1 MGFPYHCLS
10 TLGESTILC
19 GSKGTNIYTF
29 DIASYTLLSSWSHPF
44 SRKGGLKVGTDE
56 AENSA
61 GQESEQPPSKKRKVD
76 SNSEDKTGDEASEK
90 PAGEPEAANGK
101 RQGKNRK
108 PKQPAPRPQEQ
119 PFVILITATS
129 DGKHVVAVTGTDKT
143 VWVFEHDGKGG
154 LKELSQRYESVLD
167 LPKTVSD
174 FHRAMT
180 KRPSAIK
187 ITADGKTILCAD
199 KFGDV
204 YSLPLI
210 PSTTAASEATR
221 TSTPASTPA
230 PQSTFTLKANEF
242 TVHSARNLRALEDQK
257 KALQLQA
264 AKDTPKETPSFEHEL
279 ILGHVSM
286 LTALATASSGGK
298 PYILTADRDEHIRVS
313 RGIPQAYVIESFC
326 LGHKAFI
333 SALCIPDSQPELLVS
348 GGGDNE
354 LFLWNWLAGKL
365 LYKVDLLV
373 RVQEVVP
380 DALKIA
386 VTGLHTYHAERGS
399 SVIAICE
406 RVPALLVFEVQ
417 DNALVYVQTLN
428 LSGNPLDA
436 VVISNAE
443 NQPSRLA
450 VSVDPLIPAIADDS
464 EMASDPVD
472 QSLLFFNMEGN
483 SWAAKPDVPLPAIE
497 TSDENLARPEL
508 DKLLYTVESLRKTNA
523 EDADDGEHSTK
534 GSIAGQEDTNSMDV
548 SETA

>member
-1 MGFPYHCLS
+1 MGFPYQCLS

-44 SRKGGLKVGTDE
+44 SRKGGLKVDTDE
-56 AENSA
+56 AENS
-61 GQESEQPPSKKRKVD
+61 GGEESGQPPSKKRKVD
-76 SNSEDKTGDEASEK
+76 SNSEDKTGDEAPEK
-90 PAGEPEAANGK
+90 PAEEPEAANGK
-101 RQGKNRK
+101 HQGKKRK
-108 PKQPAPRPQEQ
+108 PKQPASRLQEQ

-174 FHRAMT
+174 FYRAMP

-204 YSLPLI
+204 YSLPLV
-210 PSTTAASEATR
+210 PSTTATSRA
-221 TSTPASTPA
+221 STPASTPA
-230 PQSTFTLKANEF
+230 SKSTFKLKANEF
-242 TVHSARNLRALEDQK
+242 TVHSARNLRALEDQR

-264 AKDTPKETPSFEHEL
+264 AKDTPKEAPSFEHEL

-313 RGIPQAYVIESFC
+313 RGIPQAYVIENFC

-333 SALCIPDSQPELLVS
+333 SALCILDSQPELLVS

-386 VTGLHTYHAERGS
+386 VTGLYSYRTERGS
-399 SVIAICE
+399 SVIAMCE
-406 RVPALLVFEVQ
+406 RVPALFVFEIQ
-417 DNALVYVQTLN
+417 DNAFVYVQTLN
-428 LSGNPLDA
+428 LPGNPLDV

-443 NQPSRLA
+443 NQPPGLA
-450 VSVDPLIPAIADDS
+450 ASVDPVIPAIADGS

-472 QSLLFFNMEGN
+472 QSLLFFSMEGD
-483 SWAAKPDVPLPAIE
+483 SWAAKPDIPLPAIE
-497 TSDENLARPEL
+497 TSDENLPRPEL
-508 DKLLYTVESLRKTNA
+508 DKLLYTVESLRKTNV

-534 GSIAGQEDTNSMDV
+534 GYVAGQEEPDSMDA
-548 SETA
+548 SEAA

>member
-1 MGFPYHCLS
+1 MGFPYQCLS

-19 GSKGTNIYTF
+19 GSKGTNIYTL

-44 SRKGGLKVGTDE
+44 SRRGELRVGTDE
-56 AENSA
+56 AENSG
-61 GQESEQPPSKKRKVD
+61 GQESEQPPSKKRKVE
-76 SNSEDKTGDEASEK
+76 SNSEGKLGDEGPEK
-90 PAGEPEAANGK
+90 LAGEPEAANGK
-101 RQGKNRK
+101 CQGKNQK

-143 VWVFEHDGKGG
+143 VWVFEHD
-154 LKELSQRYESVLD
+154 
-167 LPKTVSD
+167 
-174 FHRAMT
+174 
-180 KRPSAIK
+180 
-187 ITADGKTILCAD
+187 
-199 KFGDV
+199 DV
-204 YSLPLI
+204 YSLPLV
-210 PSTTAASEATR
+210 PSTTAASEASGA
-221 TSTPASTPA
+221 STLASTPA
-230 PQSTFTLKANEF
+230 AQPTFTLKANEF

-264 AKDTPKETPSFEHEL
+264 AKDAPKEAPSFEHEL

-313 RGIPQAYVIESFC
+313 RGIPQAYVIENFC

-333 SALCIPDSQPELLVS
+333 SALSIPDSQPELLVS

-354 LFLWNWLAGKL
+354 LFLWDWLAGKL

-380 DALKIA
+380 GALKIA
-386 VTGLHTYHAERGS
+386 VTGLRSYHTERGS
-399 SVIAICE
+399 SVIAMCE
-406 RVPALLVFEVQ
+406 RVPALFVFEVRGH
-417 DNALVYVQTLN
+417 ALVYVQTLN
-428 LSGNPLDA
+428 LSGNPLDV
-436 VVISNAE
+436 VVISEAE
-443 NQPSRLA
+443 SQSSRLA
-450 VSVDPLIPAIADDS
+450 VSVDPVIPAIADDS

-472 QSLLFFNMEGN
+472 QSLLFFSMEGD
-483 SWAAKPDVPLPAIE
+483 SWAAEPDVPLPAIE

-508 DKLLYTVESLRKTNA
+508 DKVLYAVESLRKTNV

-534 GSIAGQEDTNSMDV
+534 GSVAGQEDTGSMDV
-548 SETA
+548 NEAA

>member
-1 MGFPYHCLS
+1 MGFPYQCLS
-10 TLGESTILC
+10 TIGESTLLC

-29 DIASYTLLSSWSHPF
+29 DIASCTLLSSWSHPF
-44 SRKGGLKVGTDE
+44 SRKGGLRVGTDE
-56 AENSA
+56 AENSG
-61 GQESEQPPSKKRKVD
+61 GQESEQPPSKKRKVE
-76 SNSEDKTGDEASEK
+76 SNSEDKLGDEGPEK
-90 PAGEPEAANGK
+90 PAGEPEAADGE
-101 RQGKNRK
+101 RPGKNRK

-119 PFVILITATS
+119 PFVILIAATS

-143 VWVFEHDGKGG
+143 VWVFEHD
-154 LKELSQRYESVLD
+154 
-167 LPKTVSD
+167 
-174 FHRAMT
+174 AMP
-180 KRPSAIK
+180 KRPNAIR

-204 YSLPLI
+204 YSLPLV
-210 PSTTAASEATR
+210 PSTTTTSEASGA
-221 TSTPASTPA
+221 STPASTPA
-230 PQSTFTLKANEF
+230 AQSTFTLKANEF

-264 AKDTPKETPSFEHEL
+264 AKDTPKEAPSFEHEL

-286 LTALATASSGGK
+286 ITALATASSGGK

-313 RGIPQAYVIESFC
+313 RGIPQAYVIENFC

-354 LFLWNWLAGKL
+354 LFLWDWLAGKL
-365 LYKVDLLV
+365 LYRVDLLV

-380 DALKIA
+380 GALKIA
-386 VTGLHTYHAERGS
+386 VTGLHSYHTERGS
-399 SVIAICE
+399 SVIAMCE
-406 RVPALLVFEVQ
+406 RVPALFVFEVRG
-417 DNALVYVQTLN
+417 NALVYVQTLN
-428 LSGNPLDA
+428 LSGNPLDV
-436 VVISNAE
+436 VVISEAE

-450 VSVDPLIPAIADDS
+450 VSVDPVIPAIADDS

-472 QSLLFFNMEGN
+472 QSLLFFSMEGD

-508 DKLLYTVESLRKTNA
+508 DKVLYAVESLRKTNV

-534 GSIAGQEDTNSMDV
+534 GSVAGQEDTDSMDV
-548 SETA
+548 SEAA

>member
-1 MGFPYHCLS
+1 MGFPYQCLS

-44 SRKGGLKVGTDE
+44 SRKSGLKPGADEVG
-56 AENSA
+56 NS
-61 GQESEQPPSKKRKVD
+61 GGEESEQPPSKKRKVD
-76 SNSEDKTGDEASEK
+76 SNTEDKAGDEPPER
-90 PAGEPEAANGK
+90 PAGEPEAASGK
-101 RQGKNRK
+101 HQGKNRK
-108 PKQPAPRPQEQ
+108 PKQPASRLQEL

-143 VWVFEHDGKGG
+143 VWVFGHDGKGG
-154 LKELSQRYESVLD
+154 LKELSQRTM
-167 LPKTVSD
+167 P
-174 FHRAMT
+174 

-204 YSLPLI
+204 YSLPLV
-210 PSTTAASEATR
+210 PSSTATLEASRASTT
-221 TSTPASTPA
+221 ASTPA
-230 PQSTFTLKANEF
+230 PPSAFTLKANEF
-242 TVHSARNLRALEDQK
+242 TVHSARNLRALEDQR
-257 KALQLQA
+257 KALRLQA
-264 AKDTPKETPSFEHEL
+264 ARDTPKEAPSFDHEL

-286 LTALATASSGGK
+286 LTALTTASSGGK

-313 RGIPQAYVIESFC
+313 RGIPQAYVIENFC

-365 LYKVDLLV
+365 LYKVDLLA

-386 VTGLHTYHAERGS
+386 VTGLDSYHTERGS
-399 SVIAICE
+399 SVIAVCE
-406 RVPALLVFEVQ
+406 RVPALFVFDVQ
-417 DNALVYVQTLN
+417 HNALVHVQTLN
-428 LSGNPLDA
+428 LPGNPLDA

-450 VSVDPLIPAIADDS
+450 VSVDPVIPAIADDS
-464 EMASDPVD
+464 EMASDPLD
-472 QSLLFFNMEGN
+472 QSLLFFSMEGD

-508 DKLLYTVESLRKTNA
+508 DKLLYTVESLRKTNV
-523 EDADDGEHSTK
+523 EDAGDGEHYTK
-534 GSIAGQEDTNSMDV
+534 GSVAGQEDTDSMDV
-548 SETA
+548 SEAA